1 MISWFRIGTEADIS
15 GIRQQ
20 THLLTCRPKLPA
32 MLASPDASRGL
43 EMTDQ
48 QFKDIRRHLR
58 IVIALLAVAVVI
70 LAFIALNPPEIP

>member
-1 MISWFRIGTEADIS
+1 
-15 GIRQQ
+15 
-20 THLLTCRPKLPA
+20 
-32 MLASPDASRGL
+32 MLASPDALRGL